1 MPATVRDIDGNDTD
15 NPQLVSEYINEI
27 YVYLRRLE
35 RMQSVRKD
43 YMEGISPYSL
53 TWLYHGCYHSVVL
66 NTLRIHHIRMTR
78 SNLRMPWSWWLKLGT
93 SPISY
98 FRLSD
103 HTQNEKDLNRLA
115 GAGSSEVSFI
125 TGDFVPHHSH
135 HRQIPSGSMRLGD
148 VCDCWTVQY
157 I

>member
-53 TWLYHGCYHSVVL
+53 T
-66 NTLRIHHIRMTR
+66 
-78 SNLRMPWSWWLKLGT
+78 
-93 SPISY
+93 
-98 FRLSD
+98 
-103 HTQNEKDLNRLA
+103 
-115 GAGSSEVSFI
+115 
-125 TGDFVPHHSH
+125 
-135 HRQIPSGSMRLGD
+135 
-148 VCDCWTVQY
+148 
-157 I
+157 